1 MNAILS
7 HDLSDQAAQ
16 ALRKLALDEDAKA
29 LFCHDPRYRP
39 FMQCVAQRYVAG
51 RSIDDAIRRAQAIAA
66 RRHAVSIEYMGES
79 VRDAARADAETDV
92 FLQLIAA
99 LDKLHLP
106 ASISLDLSHVG
117 LLVDPELGYRNL
129 CRIAQ
134 AAGSGREVMIS
145 AEGSERADA
154 IHAVYARLHEEAGL
168 HHVGMTV
175 QARLHRTEA
184 DLARLMDFPGRIRL
198 VKGAF
203 LEPESVAWPRGS
215 NALRENFLR
224 HARMLLDSGHAC
236 SIATHDADIQGELCS
251 YITQRALPHDAFEFE
266 SLIGL
271 GTAQLDGLRQQG
283 FPTREYA
290 GFGDEYFLYVVN
302 RIAENPQRLLQ
313 ALIDATCADTAP
325 A

>member
-1 MNAILS
+1 
-7 HDLSDQAAQ
+7 LSDRAAQ
-16 ALRKLALDEDAKA
+16 ALRRLALDEEAKA
-29 LFCHDPRYRP
+29 LFCTDPRYRP
-39 FMQCVAQRYVAG
+39 FMQRVARRYVAG
-51 RSIDDAIRRAQAIAA
+51 QTIDDAIRRAQTITA
-66 RRHAVSIEYMGES
+66 RGHAVSIEYMGES
-79 VRDAARADAETDV
+79 VRDAARADAETGV
-92 FLQLIAA
+92 FLDLIAA

-117 LLVDPELGYRNL
+117 LLADPELGYHNL

-134 AAGSGREVMIS
+134 AAGSDREVMIS
-145 AEGSERADA
+145 AEGSARADA
-154 IHAVYARLHEEAGL
+154 IHAVYARLHDEAKL

-184 DLARLMDFPGRIRL
+184 DLARLMDFPGKIRL

-203 LEPESVAWPRGS
+203 LEPEGVAWPRGS
-215 NALRENFLR
+215 LELRESFLR
-224 HARMLLDSGHAC
+224 YSHALLDSGHAC
-236 SIATHDADIQGELCS
+236 SIATHDVAIQQELCG
-251 YITQRALPHDAFEFE
+251 YVVQRALPHDAFEFE

-302 RIAENPQRLLQ
+302 RIAEDPQRLLQ
-313 ALIDATCADTAP
+313 ALIDVTSDDTAP